1 MSKKQQW
8 TGKHGYQL
16 LPRYSY
22 HPPEELHRAEKELL
36 SEMGEPS
43 VVHGGQSS
51 CEYKDMPL

>member
-8 TGKHGYQL
+8 TGKRGCQL
-16 LPRYSY
+16 LPMYSY
-22 HPPEELHRAEKELL
+22 HPTEELHRAEQELL

-51 CEYKDMPL
+51 CEHKDMPL